1 MPIAHTSSYAL
12 RGASFG
18 KLSRN
23 TTLAGILIDKYA
35 NELKMNMG
43 AKLVVEYAEGYG
55 GGGGVCA
62 HRYARDMHLTHIDT

>member
-43 AKLVVEYAEGYG
+43 AKLVVEYAQGYG
-55 GGGGVCA
+55 GVYA